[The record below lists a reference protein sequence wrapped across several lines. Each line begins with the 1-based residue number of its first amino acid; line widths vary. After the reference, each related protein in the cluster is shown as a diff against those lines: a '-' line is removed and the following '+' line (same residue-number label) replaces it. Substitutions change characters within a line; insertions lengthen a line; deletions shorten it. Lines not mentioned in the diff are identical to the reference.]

1 MRFNRDDGF
10 TLIELLIVIVIL
22 GVLAAVTAFAVGG
35 VTASAQVR
43 GCDADRAVL
52 EKAIF
57 VYQQET
63 GQTDIEALGAGE
75 DRFEQRLIERKLLE
89 RASKHYTVQGDG
101 TIVAGPA
108 SSCPNPG

>member
-35 VTASAQVR
+35 VTASAQER

-75 DRFEQRLIERKLLE
+75 DRFEQRLLERKLLE

-101 TIVAGPA
+101 MIVADPA